1 MSPRNPEA
9 VLLHV
14 RVQPKARANAVK
26 GWHGAA
32 LRVSVTAAPE
42 DGKANRAV
50 IDLLAETFDLA
61 PQQQRH
67 VPIVKCDAPR
77 ECFREVVRFVYG
89 LLGQLNQLD
98 KVRVRYGGVATLE
111 SPESERGFL
120 EQAWRFVFE
129 TRTHNSLVYP
139 AEDVHRR
146 LNVDGRKRSR
156 LWQRSQVL
164 KWGAAANCPACSSR
178 WQSVQRRNF
187 ILNSVSLPLGI

>member
-61 PQQQRH
+61 PSS
-67 VPIVKCDAPR
+67 ITL
-77 ECFREVVRFVYG
+77 VR
-89 LLGQLNQLD
+89 
-98 KVRVRYGGVATLE
+98 
-111 SPESERGFL
+111 
-120 EQAWRFVFE
+120 
-129 TRTHNSLVYP
+129 
-139 AEDVHRR
+139 
-146 LNVDGRKRSR
+146 
-156 LWQRSQVL
+156 
-164 KWGAAANCPACSSR
+164 GAASR
-178 WQSVQRRNF
+178 DKWFR
-187 ILNSVSLPLGI
+187 LPQGVKIPG